1 MFNTLTSFNID
12 IFDRE
17 FKKVKVKEE
26 FDLTFQV
33 YTFFFFFNQKID
45 LMIVFS

>member
-12 IFDRE
+12 ISDRE

-26 FDLTFQV
+26 FDLTFLGL
-33 YTFFFFFNQKID
+33 YNFFFFLIRRS
-45 LMIVFS
+45 I